1 MQQTLPSGVSPN
13 AMKRI
18 GKVLIC
24 FLSGLAF
31 CQIAKAVNPDAPANP
46 YAMIVQRNAFSLV
59 TPLPKSE
66 LPRPITKITLTGT
79 TSILG
84 DCCALLKAQL
94 PAIPPESPQ
103 ELSLIL
109 SEGQQEKNIRVLEIN
124 EKAGTVKVDDY
135 GTIVVLAFE
144 SPPSRPAAT
153 AFHAVAPLPP
163 QMPQRRR

>member
-1 MQQTLPSGVSPN
+1 
-13 AMKRI
+13 MKRKR
-18 GKVLIC
+18 KVLIC

-31 CQIAKAVNPDAPANP
+31 CQIAKAVNTDAPANP
-46 YAMIVQRNAFSLV
+46 YAMIVQRNAFGLV
-59 TPLPKSE
+59 TPSPKPE
-66 LPRPITKITLTGT
+66 PPRPIAKITLTGT

-84 DCCALLKAQL
+84 DRRALLKAQL

-103 ELSLIL
+103 EMSLIL
-109 SEGQQEKNIRVLEIN
+109 SEEQQEENIRILEIN
-124 EKAGTVKVDDY
+124 EKAGTVKVDNY

-144 SPPSRPAAT
+144 SPPSKPAAT